1 LSLSKRQIDVIVK
14 ASYLRNVGE
23 LYSQV
28 ENPVYSEDDQ
38 LLLKISDKMVRIDLQ
53 MNRNVS
59 LSAHIAKEILQ
70 FSKISEILWHLRERW
85 DGLGYPDELKG
96 KEIPTESRI
105 LAIVDFFTRFQ
116 NENDDNDALRMLA
129 KEAGKTFDPNL
140 VEKFYVFF
148 LQKKKTDEAL
158 KRWA

>member
-1 LSLSKRQIDVIVK
+1 MIVK

-129 KEAGKTFDPNL
+129 KEAGKTFDQNL